1 MLYPAS
7 PHGVARLEFF
17 DHKGPSSGGG
27 RGSSRRLDC
36 KVIRLAE
43 CVSVVPVAV
52 ESPPEPG
59 AAAFRL
65 DTAQRSH
72 LLAADA
78 PSSAAW
84 VQTLCLNAFPVRGP
98 GLPARGWG
106 EPNRVQEAMR
116 GGGRDG
122 AEELGWLR
130 PSEPR

>member
-17 DHKGPSSGGG
+17 DHKGSSSGGG
-27 RGSSRRLDC
+27 RGGSRRLDC
-36 KVIRLAE
+36 KMIRLAE
-43 CVSVVPVAV
+43 CVSVVPVTV

-78 PSSAAW
+78 ASSTAW
-84 VQTLCLNAFPVRGP
+84 VQTLCRTAFPVSD
-98 GLPARGWG
+98 WG
-106 EPNRVQEAMR
+106 
-116 GGGRDG
+116 
-122 AEELGWLR
+122 
-130 PSEPR
+130 